1 VMWPTAERH
10 MPEVV
15 QGVRSAIDDMSEIIN
30 QELR

>member
-1 VMWPTAERH
+1 

>member
-1 VMWPTAERH
+1 

-15 QGVRSAIDDMSEIIN
+15 QGVRSAIDDMAEIIN